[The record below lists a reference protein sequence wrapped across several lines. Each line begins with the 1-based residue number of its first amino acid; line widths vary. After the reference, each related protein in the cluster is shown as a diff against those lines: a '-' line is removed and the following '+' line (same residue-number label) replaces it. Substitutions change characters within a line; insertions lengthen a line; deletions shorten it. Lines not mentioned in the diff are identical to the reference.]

1 MKITPESKP
10 ISEIFSIEGRD
21 TYKIPL
27 YQRNYSW
34 SAENIEELFND
45 INNES
50 TGYYIGN
57 LLVTIDHEANSKT
70 YLVIDGQQRL
80 TTIALFYIALYQYIE
95 ENCATRN
102 NGESIKQCIATQAD
116 IMRKIQFEYGVTK
129 LQLLE
134 KDQEIYQDFLKLF
147 IDEPL
152 SKFGNRTFVKRYN
165 FILELFNEEFIEIED
180 VLKFYDKLNQVEIL
194 RIIAEN
200 INDAF
205 TIFSS
210 INAKGL
216 PLTLID
222 LMKSSYLGEATKSG
236 VSQIEATEK
245 WDELVSVFTDSN
257 GNTNST
263 AITQFLLNNYD
274 TFYGKSK
281 SSITKK
287 SALKQYQNLFNT
299 SEVHRNIESLI
310 KNAKLFSHMSPLV
323 EPHFDYE
330 FTEDQSKALN
340 TLKRLDSSQAY
351 PILMYIL
358 NELKTEE
365 RVSNEDVEEILYYL
379 VKFFVRRNLVLKP
392 KSSNIRAKII
402 ECVRNIEKKRN
413 LDYVKEI
420 KKVLKE
426 MSVKDEEFHRTLLE
440 GVYDISP
447 QTVRFLL
454 IDIERNH
461 GKEYFSK
468 QNEDTLDQYKTTRG
482 EKRVPIWTLEHILP
496 TTKSLK
502 NGWPNMISPD
512 NVDFAGMLQQYNVHK
527 IGNLTLTGY
536 NSEMSDKSFIEK
548 RDYKASESKNNYT
561 GLRTA
566 LFINQSIAEE
576 GVDITMKDK
585 WTIDDIDRRTKI
597 LAKIIIEDYEL

>member
-10 ISEIFSIEGRD
+10 ISEIYSIEGRD

-34 SAENIEELFND
+34 STENIEELFND

-50 TGYYIGN
+50 NGYYIGN
-57 LLVTIDHEANSKT
+57 LLVTIDQEADNKT

-80 TTIALFYIALYQYIE
+80 TTIALFFIALYQHLE
-95 ENCATRN
+95 ERYTLKE
-102 NGESIKQCIATQAD
+102 NGESEKLCISTQAD
-116 IMRKIQFEYGVTK
+116 ITRKIRFDNGTTK

-134 KDQEIYQDFLKLF
+134 KDQEIYQDYLKLF
-147 IDEPL
+147 KGERL

-165 FILELFNEEFIEIED
+165 FILELFNEEFLEVED
-180 VLKFYDKLNQVEIL
+180 VLKFYNKLNQVEIL
-194 RIIAEN
+194 RIIAED

-236 VSQIEATEK
+236 MSQMEATEK
-245 WDELVSVFTDSN
+245 WSELVSVFTDSN
-257 GNTNST
+257 ENTNST

-274 TFYGKSK
+274 TFHGKGK

-299 SEVHRNIESLI
+299 SEVHKNIDNLI
-310 KNAKLFSHMSPLV
+310 KNARLFSHISPLV
-323 EPHFDYE
+323 EPHSDYI
-330 FTEDQSKALN
+330 FTEKQAKSLRN
-340 TLKRLDSSQAY
+340 LKRLDSSQAY
-351 PILMYIL
+351 PLLMYIL
-358 NELKTEE
+358 NELKTEQS
-365 RVSNEDVEEILYYL
+365 VSDEEVEEILFYL

-402 ECVRNIEKKRN
+402 ECVRIIDQDKNS
-413 LDYVKEI
+413 DYVEQIKE
-420 KKVLKE
+420 VLKN
-426 MSVKDEEFHRTLLE
+426 MSVKDEEFEKVLSE

-461 GKEYFSK
+461 GRDYFNK
-468 QNEDTLDQYKTTRG
+468 QNEDNLDEYKTTKG

-496 TTKSLK
+496 TTTSLK
-502 NGWPNMISPD
+502 NEWPNMISPD
-512 NVDFAGMLQQYNVHK
+512 NIEVAGMLQQYNVHK

-548 RDYKASESKNNYT
+548 RDYRTSNSKTNYT
-561 GLRTA
+561 GLRTP
-566 LFINQSIAEE
+566 LYINQSIAEE
-576 GVDITMKDK
+576 GIDISEKNE
-585 WTIDDIDRRTKI
+585 WTIQDINRRTQI
-597 LAKIIIEDYEL
+597 LAKIIIDDYKL